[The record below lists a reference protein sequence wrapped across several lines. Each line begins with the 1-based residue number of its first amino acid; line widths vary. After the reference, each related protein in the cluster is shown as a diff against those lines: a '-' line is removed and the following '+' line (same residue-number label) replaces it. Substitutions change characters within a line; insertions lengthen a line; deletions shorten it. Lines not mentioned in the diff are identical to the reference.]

1 MKEIDIHKEA
11 TSYKICILEDFF
23 WAYLKVSDLKMSFWC
38 LQIFQKNNEI
48 FSRIYAALVKSKK
61 QGHFIPLTPLGS

>member
-1 MKEIDIHKEA
+1 MKDIRFHKGA

-38 LQIFQKNNEI
+38 LQIFQNNFFLVSSKRSNQKNKGTLYH
-48 FSRIYAALVKSKK
+48 SH
-61 QGHFIPLTPLGS
+61 QGHKK

>member
-1 MKEIDIHKEA
+1 MKEIGINKEA

-38 LQIFQKNNEI
+38 LQIFQKKTMK
-48 FSRIYAALVKSKK
+48 F
-61 QGHFIPLTPLGS
+61 FLGFMLL

>member
-1 MKEIDIHKEA
+1 MKEIGIHKEA

-23 WAYLKVSDLKMSFWC
+23 WAYLKVSDLKMSF
-38 LQIFQKNNEI
+38 QKNNEF

-61 QGHFIPLTPLGS
+61 QEHFIPLTPLGS